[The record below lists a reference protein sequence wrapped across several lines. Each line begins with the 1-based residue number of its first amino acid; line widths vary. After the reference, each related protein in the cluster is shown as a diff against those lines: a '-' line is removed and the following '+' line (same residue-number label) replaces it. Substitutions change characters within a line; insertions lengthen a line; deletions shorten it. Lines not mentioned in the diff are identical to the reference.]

1 MVRKMHKKLK
11 EELVKLKGF
20 CGLNITKQHNYKI
33 YTKKKIQE
41 FKSRRKDV
49 VQLT

>member
-33 YTKKKIQE
+33 YTKKKK
-41 FKSRRKDV
+41 FKNLKIEERMWYS
-49 VQLT
+49 